1 MYFKHFRYAEQISI
15 GNEMLVHQNNEL
27 TPAKVMNAFDLTMQ
41 GIHLLCTLLYSLY
54 CIFIYPVELIDLL
67 LAHQF

>member
-27 TPAKVMNAFDLTMQ
+27 TPAKVMNVFDLTMQ
-41 GIHLLCTLLYSLY
+41 GIHHFMYLIIFSLLYFHL
-54 CIFIYPVELIDLL
+54 PVELIDLL